1 MDDDR
6 VMSFDDWCK
15 LNGFSRST
23 GQRLIASG
31 NGPQFIQLSEK
42 RKGVTVGDSRSNR
55 SAGRERRTRAFLRSD
70 LLAGGHG
77 AT

>member
-1 MDDDR
+1 VDDDR

-31 NGPQFIQLSEK
+31 NGPRFIQLSEK
-42 RKGVTVGDSRSNR
+42 RKGVTVGENRRWQESRLI
-55 SAGRERRTRAFLRSD
+55 APA
-70 LLAGGHG
+70 A
-77 AT
+77 

>member
-6 VMSFDDWCK
+6 VMSFDDWCN

-23 GQRLIASG
+23 GQRLVASG

-42 RKGVTVGDSRSNR
+42 RKGVTIGENRRWQQSRVIEP
-55 SAGRERRTRAFLRSD
+55 AA
-70 LLAGGHG
+70 
-77 AT
+77 

>member
-1 MDDDR
+1 MEDDR

-31 NGPQFIQLSEK
+31 NGPRFIQLSEK
-42 RKGVTVGDSRSNR
+42 RKGVTVGENRRWQESRLI
-55 SAGRERRTRAFLRSD
+55 APA
-70 LLAGGHG
+70 A
-77 AT
+77 